1 MGRGSPI
8 CERVR
13 KKIVEY
19 FKNNVPQRQIAKALQ
34 ITSST
39 VHNIIKTFR
48 ETGEISVRKGQ
59 CQRPLLDARGLQ
71 ALRRHCIT
79 HRHDS
84 VIDITKW
91 AQEYFQKPLS
101 VNTIRR
107 AICRCQL
114 KLYHAKRKPYV
125 NTVQKPRRVMW
136 AKAHLKWTVSN
147 WKSVLWSDE
156 SKFDILVENHGCR
169 VLRAKEEGDLP
180 ACHQRSVQKP
190 ASLMVW
196 GCIIIRYGQLACFGR
211 HYECWRYVKVLEQHM
226 LPSRR
231 RVFQQD
237 NAKPHTAWLRSRR
250 VRVLNWPA
258 CSPGLSPI
266 ENIWRIIKRKICQR
280 RPRTLQQLETYIRQ
294 EWDQSPTPKLQK
306 LITSMPRLFWKEE
319 EMLHHDKHAPVP
331 TILRPVADIKFEMS
345 SFCV

>member
-1 MGRGSPI
+1 MSQTSKSWPKSHSVSRALERQSLSEVKMGRGSLI
-8 CERVR
+8 CERVH

-19 FKNNVPQRQIAKALQ
+19 FKNNVPQHQIAKALQ
-34 ITSST
+34 ISSYT
-39 VHNIIKTFR
+39 VHNIIKRFR

-59 CQRPLLDARGLQ
+59 GRRPLLDAHGLW
-71 ALRRHCIT
+71 ALRRHCFT

-125 NTVQKPRRVMW
+125 NMVQKRRRVLW
-136 AKAHLKWTVSN
+136 AKAHLKWTVSK

-156 SKFDILVENHGCR
+156 SKFDILVVNHGCR

-190 ASLMVW
+190 ASLIVW
-196 GCIIIRYGQLACFGR
+196 GVHKCIRYGQLACFGR
-211 HYECWRYVKVLEQHM
+211 HY
-226 LPSRR
+226 
-231 RVFQQD
+231 
-237 NAKPHTAWLRSRR
+237 
-250 VRVLNWPA
+250 
-258 CSPGLSPI
+258 
-266 ENIWRIIKRKICQR
+266 IC
-280 RPRTLQQLETYIRQ
+280 
-294 EWDQSPTPKLQK
+294 
-306 LITSMPRLFWKEE
+306 
-319 EMLHHDKHAPVP
+319 
-331 TILRPVADIKFEMS
+331 
-345 SFCV
+345 